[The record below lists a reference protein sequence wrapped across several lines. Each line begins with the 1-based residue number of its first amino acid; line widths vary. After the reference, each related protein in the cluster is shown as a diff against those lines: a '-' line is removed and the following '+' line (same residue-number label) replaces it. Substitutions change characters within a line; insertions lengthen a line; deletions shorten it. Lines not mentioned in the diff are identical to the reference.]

1 MFVLGNFLQ
10 AVALVL
16 NWVLWAYMWIV
27 IGAVIVSWVSA
38 DPYNPIVRF
47 LYQATEPVFYQVRRY
62 LPVGAGG
69 SISRPSSSCSLSI
82 LSNPSWFAASSTS
95 QSASARED
103 FA

>member
-27 IGAVIVSWVSA
+27 IGAVIISWVSP

-47 LYQATEPVFYQVRRY
+47 LHQATEPVFYRVRRY
-62 LPVGAGG
+62 LPMSGMG
-69 SISRPSSSCSLSI
+69 L
-82 LSNPSWFAASSTS
+82 
-95 QSASARED
+95 D
-103 FA
+103 FSPLIVLLAIYFVKAFLVRSMVDLAVRIR

>member
-27 IGAVIVSWVSA
+27 IGAVIISWVSP

-47 LYQATEPVFYQVRRY
+47 LHQATEPVFYQVRRY
-62 LPVGAGG
+62 LPFSGMG
-69 SISRPSSSCSLSI
+69 L
-82 LSNPSWFAASSTS
+82 
-95 QSASARED
+95 D
-103 FA
+103 FSPLIVLLAIYFVKAFLVRSMVDLAVRIR

>member
-27 IGAVIVSWVSA
+27 IGAVIISWVSP

-47 LYQATEPVFYQVRRY
+47 LHRATEPVFYRVRRY
-62 LPVGAGG
+62 LPMSGMG
-69 SISRPSSSCSLSI
+69 L
-82 LSNPSWFAASSTS
+82 
-95 QSASARED
+95 D
-103 FA
+103 FAPLIVLLAIYFVKAFLVRSMVDLAVRLR

>member
-27 IGAVIVSWVSA
+27 IGAVIVSWVSP

-47 LYQATEPVFYQVRRY
+47 LHQATEPVFYRVRRY
-62 LPVGAGG
+62 LPMSGMG
-69 SISRPSSSCSLSI
+69 L
-82 LSNPSWFAASSTS
+82 
-95 QSASARED
+95 D
-103 FA
+103 FSPLIVLLAIYFVKAFLVRSMVDLAVRLK

>member
-27 IGAVIVSWVSA
+27 IGAVIISWVSP

-47 LYQATEPVFYQVRRY
+47 LHQATEPVFYRVRRY
-62 LPVGAGG
+62 LPMSGMG
-69 SISRPSSSCSLSI
+69 L
-82 LSNPSWFAASSTS
+82 
-95 QSASARED
+95 D
-103 FA
+103 FAPLIVLLAIYFVKAFLVRSMVDLAVRLR